1 MSNVGDT
8 WSTGISRALSVGT
21 QMCVFAQESS
31 VALSGEALDTH
42 FSSSSTLP
50 PRQAPYTRLSGH
62 VRRHVKSI
70 RATLFTVAQD
80 ETK

>member
-50 PRQAPYTRLSGH
+50 PRQAPYSTSEWARE
-62 VRRHVKSI
+62 
-70 RATLFTVAQD
+70 
-80 ETK
+80 ETCKEYQSNIIHSSAR